1 MTNTYI
7 TGANGFVG
15 KNVIKYFNGKMHFKI
30 HFRDQQIKIDNYNVF
45 HFAGIAHDLKKT
57 LNDKI
62 YWDVNVNLTKKIFD
76 EFLKSNAK
84 VFIFLSSIKAVTD
97 NYEGIL
103 DESFFP
109 NPRNVYGRTKL
120 EAERY
125 LLSKKLP
132 NGKKVFI
139 LRPCMIHGPYNK
151 GNLNLLYKLL
161 RNIIFW
167 PFGKFNN
174 YRSYC
179 SIDNLC
185 FVINELINRPD
196 VPSGIYN
203 VCDSEA
209 ISLNE
214 TIDILSFLFEKKIY
228 ILKIPKSL
236 IYFISKVG
244 DILHLPFNTE
254 NFDKLTASSIVSN
267 RKLINSI
274 GKELPISVKDGL
286 MLTFRSL
293 NKT

>member
-1 MTNTYI
+1 M
-7 TGANGFVG
+7 
-15 KNVIKYFNGKMHFKI
+15 
-30 HFRDQQIKIDNYNVF
+30 
-45 HFAGIAHDLKKT
+45 
-57 LNDKI
+57 
-62 YWDVNVNLTKKIFD
+62 
-76 EFLKSNAK
+76 
-84 VFIFLSSIKAVTD
+84 
-97 NYEGIL
+97 
-103 DESFFP
+103 
-109 NPRNVYGRTKL
+109 
-120 EAERY
+120 
-125 LLSKKLP
+125 
-132 NGKKVFI
+132 
-139 LRPCMIHGPYNK
+139 
-151 GNLNLLYKLL
+151 